1 MSLAHSIASPGGLLI
16 RYPSQVVVH
25 SPLKVTVDASA
36 YGIDLPLAKP
46 DIDDSARQILF
57 ACAVATEVGKECKES
72 AFAKPLIVK
81 GAEQQLSIVIEGLA
95 NPYDN
100 EESSSFE
107 IITFTRDKNVLYF
120 IDAVE

>member
-1 MSLAHSIASPGGLLI
+1 MALAHDIERGGGLLI

-36 YGIDLPLAKP
+36 YGIEDKLTEP

-57 ACAVATEVGKECKES
+57 ADK
-72 AFAKPLIVK
+72 AFDAPLIVEN
-81 GAEQQLSIVIEGLA
+81 AQQKLIITIEGLA

-107 IITFTRDKNVLYF
+107 IVTFTRDNNVLYF